1 MDKDIFHKMDSS
13 QQRWY
18 AKAMI
23 ATIMADDRVDEA
35 EEQYLHMIYGLFL
48 HSPGDL
54 NQLKA
59 YATNPEAIEIDEVDI
74 FSTQSAL
81 AVLQNCMAVAIA
93 DAEFDPRERQMI
105 NKIGQSLHLSE
116 KDIQGIISWGY
127 QQLAHIF
134 TFAT

>member
-1 MDKDIFHKMDSS
+1 MNMETFHKMDSL

-35 EEQYLHMIYGLFL
+35 EEQYLHMIFSLFH
-48 HSPGDL
+48 HSPEDL

-59 YATNPEAIEIDEVDI
+59 YATNQETVEIDEVDI
-74 FSTQSAL
+74 FPPKLAL

-93 DAEFDPRERQMI
+93 DAEFDPRERQII
-105 NKIGQSLHLSE
+105 NKIGQSLNLSNQ
-116 KDIQGIISWGY
+116 DIQGVISWGY